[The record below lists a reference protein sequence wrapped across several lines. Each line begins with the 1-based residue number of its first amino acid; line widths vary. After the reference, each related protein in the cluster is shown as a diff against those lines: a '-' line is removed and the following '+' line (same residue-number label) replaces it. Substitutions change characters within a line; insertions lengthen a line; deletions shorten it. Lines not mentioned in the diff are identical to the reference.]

1 MKNIINELNKFSTA
15 TLHEAYNKKGSL
27 PYNIKP
33 IDGKMKLCGIVF
45 PVKLYNG
52 SNYLLHKAIYNAPYN
67 SIIVA
72 ETDGLIEYGYWGE
85 IMTVAALGKNIKGLV
100 IDGCIRDSNEIIN
113 LDFPVF
119 SRGICIRGASK
130 LKNADK
136 KFFNHIEI
144 GDVTIKSGDVIIGDS
159 DGVVVLPADE
169 APNIIKNA
177 IKREK
182 EEKEYIKLI
191 KTGTTTLELF
201 QLTNTYDRDQT

>member
-15 TLHEAYNKKGSL
+15 TLHEAYNKKGAL

-72 ETDGLIEYGYWGE
+72 ETDGSFEYGYWGE
-85 IMTVAALGKNIKGLV
+85 IMTVAALGKNINGLV

-119 SRGICIRGASK
+119 SRGICIRGVSK

-201 QLTNTYDRDQT
+201 QLTNTYDRD